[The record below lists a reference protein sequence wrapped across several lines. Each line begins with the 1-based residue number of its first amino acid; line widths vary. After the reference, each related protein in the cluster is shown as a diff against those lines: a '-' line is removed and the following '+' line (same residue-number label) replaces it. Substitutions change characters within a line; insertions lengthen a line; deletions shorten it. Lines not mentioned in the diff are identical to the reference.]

1 MTEDQLGEE
10 RLDKI
15 FRDLT
20 PSREVRWREC
30 GPTEARMVFTG
41 RVSVKVTQEAIE
53 QAASEPGALPRLRM
67 EVERAMRESESGTAI
82 GVVTAV

>member
-1 MTEDQLGEE
+1 
-10 RLDKI
+10 
-15 FRDLT
+15 
-20 PSREVRWREC
+20 
-30 GPTEARMVFTG
+30 MVFTG